1 MNKGVRSLAIAAMLV
16 LGLWFAPGSHAQGK
30 KSASGEEFFIIA
42 SLDQSRSQLLLKHPT
57 EVTMLAKVTE
67 KTAYVDETGK
77 ALSFGNL
84 RAGDTVWVTTSG
96 TGDNLV
102 ATRVR
107 KGPMTVEDLH
117 KYYLDYPEIK

>member
-1 MNKGVRSLAIAAMLV
+1 MNKAIRFLAIAATLV
-16 LGLWFAPGSHAQGK
+16 LGLWLAPGSHAQGK
-30 KSASGEEFFIIA
+30 KSATGEEFFITA
-42 SLDQSRSQLLLKHPT
+42 SIDQSRSQLLLKRPT

-67 KTAYVDETGK
+67 KTAYADETGK
-77 ALSFGNL
+77 AISFANL

-107 KGPMTVEDLH
+107 KGPMTVENLH
-117 KYYLDYPEIK
+117 RYYLDYSEIK